1 MKGSP
6 SALKAL
12 ATSGTTAMLTGSRLV
27 CWPSWVHRHACA
39 PSRADRT
46 ISCYWMRSS
55 EKPIENPRWEA
66 GRRTR
71 VASFGLFLEFHDQ
84 RPQEVSGSIGSWRR
98 AIAAHRFRDGG
109 PWDTS
114 FPQIRQSWRAY
125 QIRETET
132 IALLGL
138 WVSFLLRLAT
148 VEPAPRT
155 EVRDHLVAS
164 CEWVRVGI
172 TGTTPLATALAALAE
187 SLPTPENLIDA
198 ATSLERVQHA
208 DPGEYLL
215 TCLRVLAAGLR
226 EARSD
231 DEGVP
236 RAS

>member
-1 MKGSP
+1 
-6 SALKAL
+6 
-12 ATSGTTAMLTGSRLV
+12 
-27 CWPSWVHRHACA
+27 
-39 PSRADRT
+39 
-46 ISCYWMRSS
+46 MRSS

-66 GRRTR
+66 RRRTR

-84 RPQEVSGSIGSWRR
+84 GPQEVSGSIGSWRR

-138 WVSFLLRLAT
+138 WVWFLLRLAT

-231 DEGVP
+231 DEGFRELVDEGGP
-236 RAS
+236 GRATE